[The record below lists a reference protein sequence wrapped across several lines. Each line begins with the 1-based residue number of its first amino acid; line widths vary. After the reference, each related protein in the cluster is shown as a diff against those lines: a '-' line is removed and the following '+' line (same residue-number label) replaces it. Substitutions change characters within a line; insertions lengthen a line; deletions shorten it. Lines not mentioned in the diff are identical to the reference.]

1 MGALEDQCGDAWYG
15 EDIMEPRL
23 LAATP
28 HASSVL
34 TFVAGHAATK
44 DEHLLVGVN
53 GTHLYYRTGSASAR
67 VAVKKLPTGFAFP
80 YILQYD
86 KDGQPIIGPVSHG
99 QTVFLSVSTS
109 DPKVLAVSGSPSVHS
124 NAHTEG
130 PDSVWVSTDAGDT
143 WTDVSGDLYAA
154 TATVGRPRP
163 SGVTLLPTK
172 KGTALLVGTVNG
184 IFVSWPEV
192 DTASGDGSGGM
203 NRWTRLGTCEDLP
216 LVLVMGISYEPT
228 SDTLVAATMGRG
240 VYVLHGALAAVE
252 RSHQSL

>member
-1 MGALEDQCGDAWYG
+1 M
-15 EDIMEPRL
+15 
-23 LAATP
+23 
-28 HASSVL
+28 
-34 TFVAGHAATK
+34 
-44 DEHLLVGVN
+44 
-53 GTHLYYRTGSASAR
+53 YRGR
-67 VAVKKLPTGFAFP
+67 
-80 YILQYD
+80 
-86 KDGQPIIGPVSHG
+86 
-99 QTVFLSVSTS
+99 
-109 DPKVLAVSGSPSVHS
+109 
-124 NAHTEG
+124 
-130 PDSVWVSTDAGDT
+130 
-143 WTDVSGDLYAA
+143 
-154 TATVGRPRP
+154 VGRAQAMERRQPQAFANAKSALR
-163 SGVTLLPTK
+163 GYLLLPTK